1 MIYAEGDY
9 SMNITSLVIM
19 AAGLGSRYGGIK
31 QLEPFGPDGEI
42 IMDYSIFDAIKAGF
56 DKIVIIIREDLY
68 DDFMNIIGNR
78 LLKSTNIPVHI
89 VFQTLDGIPDG
100 YKVPAGRTK
109 PWGTGQAILS
119 VSGYIDE
126 PFLVINADDFY
137 GRDSY
142 IKSQIF
148 LSNSILNLKKPKFC
162 LAGYTLSNT
171 LSNNGSVT
179 RGICKCDDSGMLISI
194 EETFEIKYENDAITG
209 LDSRGNRRMLS
220 PDNIASM
227 NMIGF
232 TPAIFPMLKDKFT
245 KFLDDLKYKD
255 PMRAEFLIP
264 VAINELLSENLIDVE
279 VVKTNANWFGITFKE
294 DKPKVKSSINKL
306 IENGSY
312 PSSLW
317 R

>member
-1 MIYAEGDY
+1 
-9 SMNITSLVIM
+9 MNITSLVIM

-78 LLKSTNIPVHI
+78 LLKSTSIPVHI

-179 RGICKCDDSGMLISI
+179 RGICKCDDSETLISI

>member
-1 MIYAEGDY
+1 
-9 SMNITSLVIM
+9 MNITSLVIM

-78 LLKSTNIPVHI
+78 LLKSTSIPVHI

-100 YKVPAGRTK
+100 YKVPDGRTK

-179 RGICKCDDSGMLISI
+179 RGICKCDDSGTLISI

-279 VVKTNANWFGITFKE
+279 VVRTNANWFGITFKE

>member
-179 RGICKCDDSGMLISI
+179 RGICKCDDSGTLISI

>member
-31 QLEPFGPDGEI
+31 QLESFGPDGEI

-179 RGICKCDDSGMLISI
+179 RGICKCDDSGTLISI

>member
-1 MIYAEGDY
+1 
-9 SMNITSLVIM
+9 
-19 AAGLGSRYGGIK
+19 
-31 QLEPFGPDGEI
+31 
-42 IMDYSIFDAIKAGF
+42 
-56 DKIVIIIREDLY
+56 
-68 DDFMNIIGNR
+68 
-78 LLKSTNIPVHI
+78 
-89 VFQTLDGIPDG
+89 
-100 YKVPAGRTK
+100 
-109 PWGTGQAILS
+109 
-119 VSGYIDE
+119 
-126 PFLVINADDFY
+126 
-137 GRDSY
+137 
-142 IKSQIF
+142 
-148 LSNSILNLKKPKFC
+148 
-162 LAGYTLSNT
+162 
-171 LSNNGSVT
+171 
-179 RGICKCDDSGMLISI
+179 MLISI